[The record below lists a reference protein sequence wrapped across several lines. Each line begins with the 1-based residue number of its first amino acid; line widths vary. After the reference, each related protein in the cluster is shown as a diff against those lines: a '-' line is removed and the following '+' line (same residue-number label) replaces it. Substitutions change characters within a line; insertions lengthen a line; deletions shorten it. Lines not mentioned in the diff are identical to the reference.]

1 MEKIDEA
8 TQLDGI
14 FSVEHQGALLSLTIE
29 IRKFFDTIDKKLD
42 LPGDLQLSLMNQVGD
57 MQDNVGQYID
67 KKRKEMSQES
77 IGEQELADLKQAL
90 GKFK

>member
-29 IRKFFDTIDKKLD
+29 LRKFFDTIDKKLD

>member
-29 IRKFFDTIDKKLD
+29 IRKFFDTIDKNLD

-77 IGEQELADLKQAL
+77 IGEQEHADLKQAL

>member
-29 IRKFFDTIDKKLD
+29 LRKFFDTIDKKLD
-42 LPGDLQLSLMNQVGD
+42 LPDDLQLSLMNQVGD

>member
-29 IRKFFDTIDKKLD
+29 LRKFFDTIDRKLD

-57 MQDNVGQYID
+57 MQDNVGQYMD

>member
-8 TQLDGI
+8 TRLDGI

-29 IRKFFDTIDKKLD
+29 LRKFFDTIDKKLD

>member
-14 FSVEHQGALLSLTIE
+14 FSVEHQAALMSLTIE
-29 IRKFFDTIDKKLD
+29 LRKFFDTIDKKLD
-42 LPGDLQLSLMNQVGD
+42 LPGDLQLSLMNEVGD
-57 MQDNVGQYID
+57 MQNNVGKDVD
-67 KKRKEMSQES
+67 KKRKEVSQES

-90 GKFK
+90 RKFK

>member
-8 TQLDGI
+8 THLDGI

-29 IRKFFDTIDKKLD
+29 LRKFFDTIDKKLD

>member
-14 FSVEHQGALLSLTIE
+14 FSVEHQGALLSLIIE
-29 IRKFFDTIDKKLD
+29 LRKFFETVDKKLD
-42 LPGDLQLSLMNQVGD
+42 LPGDLQLSLMNQVAD
-57 MQDNVGQYID
+57 MQDNISQYID

>member
-8 TQLDGI
+8 TRLDGI

-29 IRKFFDTIDKKLD
+29 LRKFFNTVDKKLD
-42 LPGDLQLSLMNQVGD
+42 LPDDLQLSLMNQVAD

>member
-29 IRKFFDTIDKKLD
+29 LRKFFDTVDKKLD

>member
-8 TQLDGI
+8 TRLDGI
-14 FSVEHQGALLSLTIE
+14 FSTEHQAALLSLTIE
-29 IRKFFDTIDKKLD
+29 LRKFFDTIDKKLD

>member
-14 FSVEHQGALLSLTIE
+14 FSVEHQAALMSLTIE
-29 IRKFFDTIDKKLD
+29 LRKFFDTIDKKLD
-42 LPGDLQLSLMNQVGD
+42 LPDDLQLSLMNQVGD

-67 KKRKEMSQES
+67 KKRKEISQES

>member
-1 MEKIDEA
+1 MTKIDEA
-8 TQLDGI
+8 TNLDGI

-29 IRKFFDTIDKKLD
+29 LRKFFDTIDKKLD

>member
-14 FSVEHQGALLSLTIE
+14 FSVAHQGALLSLTIE
-29 IRKFFDTIDKKLD
+29 LRKFFDTVDKKLD
-42 LPGDLQLSLMNQVGD
+42 LPGDLQLSLMNQVAD
-57 MQDNVGQYID
+57 MQDNISQYID